1 MGVGR
6 ALPGKSI
13 SSDYSVQVINPE
25 NVHPNN
31 NEQNDYAIFIYLG
44 ILYVY
49 TYANMQL
56 TKING

>member
-13 SSDYSVQVINPE
+13 TTDYSIQVMNPE
-25 NVHPNN
+25 NVHTNN

-44 ILYVY
+44 KLYVY
-49 TYANMQL
+49 TYAYM
-56 TKING
+56 

>member
-1 MGVGR
+1 MGVER
-6 ALPGKSI
+6 ALSGKSI
-13 SSDYSVQVINPE
+13 SSDYSIQVINPE

-49 TYANMQL
+49 TYAYM
-56 TKING
+56 